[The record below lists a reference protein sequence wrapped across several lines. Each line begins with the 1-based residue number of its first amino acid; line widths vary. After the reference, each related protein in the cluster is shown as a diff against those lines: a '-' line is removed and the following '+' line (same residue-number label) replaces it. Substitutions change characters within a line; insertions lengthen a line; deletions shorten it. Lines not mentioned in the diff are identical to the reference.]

1 MGILNLTSK
10 LIKSLAYP
18 SDMLPPVVT
27 EDEHQHVDPEVEYA
41 ASKFGMWLFLA
52 TELLLFG
59 GLFAAYAIYRAIYP
73 EMFEQ
78 GSSSLNVVL
87 GTVNTVILIFSSFT
101 VAVAV
106 KGIQENRIKLV
117 KLMLWITIV
126 CGAIFG
132 INKYFEYSYKIH
144 QGITP
149 GTDIFYSLYYAATG
163 IHMLHVFIGMGLLS
177 FLLYKTSKGYYS
189 KDNFTAIEIGGLYW
203 HLVDVIWIYLFPL
216 LYLIG

>member
-1 MGILNLTSK
+1 MGLLSGTSK
-10 LIKSLAYP
+10 FIKALTYP
-18 SDMLPPVVT
+18 SDMLPPIMAD
-27 EDEHQHVDPEVEYA
+27 DEHQHVDPELEHA

-52 TELLLFG
+52 TEVLLFG
-59 GLFAAYAIYRAIYP
+59 GLFAAYAIYRAKYP
-73 EMFEQ
+73 DMFHH

-87 GTVNTVILIFSSFT
+87 GSINTIILIFSSFT
-101 VAVAV
+101 VVVAV
-106 KGIQENRIKLV
+106 KAIQENKIKLV
-117 KLMLWITIV
+117 KLMLWITIA

-132 INKYFEYSYKIH
+132 INKFFEYSYKIH
-144 QGITP
+144 HGITP

-163 IHMLHVFIGMGLLS
+163 IHMLHVLIGMGLLS
-177 FLLYKTSKGYYS
+177 FLLYRTSKGYYS